1 MEIVPQSNNF
11 KCKSSKLTA
20 KNSNQDCLMFIV
32 DQNSGERRRRD
43 GGRGRG
49 RGEGRGRGRGD
60 RGKPNIVQASSIFSM
75 GVGPVEK
82 QRIGKDKCYDG
93 VLAGCKSLLPPGVLF
108 FLEWFGFMFAKE
120 VVTTSA

>member
-1 MEIVPQSNNF
+1 
-11 KCKSSKLTA
+11 
-20 KNSNQDCLMFIV
+20 MFIV
-32 DQNSGERRRRD
+32 FQTSGERRRRD

-82 QRIGKDKCYDG
+82 QRIGKDKYCHDHG
-93 VLAGCKSLLPPGVLF
+93 ALPECRSLSPRGPFPP
-108 FLEWFGFMFAKE
+108 
-120 VVTTSA
+120 

>member
-1 MEIVPQSNNF
+1 MEIVPLS
-11 KCKSSKLTA
+11 
-20 KNSNQDCLMFIV
+20 KNSNQDSIFR
-32 DQNSGERRRRD
+32 QNSGERRGRD

-93 VLAGCKSLLPPGVLF
+93 QYIRRVRIFLA
-108 FLEWFGFMFAKE
+108 
-120 VVTTSA
+120 

>member
-1 MEIVPQSNNF
+1 MQEFNIN
-11 KCKSSKLTA
+11 SK
-20 KNSNQDCLMFIV
+20 KRNQDCLMFIV
-32 DQNSGERRRRD
+32 NQNSGERRLRD

-82 QRIGKDKCYDG
+82 QRIGKDKCCHDG
-93 VLAGCKSLLPPGVLF
+93 ALAGCKSLLRRGP
-108 FLEWFGFMFAKE
+108 FLP
-120 VVTTSA
+120 

>member
-1 MEIVPQSNNF
+1 MSMEIVPQSNNF
-11 KCKSSKLTA
+11 KCKSSKLTE
-20 KNSNQDCLMFIV
+20 KKSSQGCLMFIV
-32 DQNSGERRRRD
+32 NQNSGERRRRD

-82 QRIGKDKCYDG
+82 QRIGKDKCYHDG
-93 VLAGCKSLLPPGVLF
+93 ALTGCKSLLPRGPFLPWFVL
-108 FLEWFGFMFAKE
+108 MFAK
-120 VVTTSA
+120 

>member
-1 MEIVPQSNNF
+1 
-11 KCKSSKLTA
+11 
-20 KNSNQDCLMFIV
+20 MFIV
-32 DQNSGERRRRD
+32 DQNAGERRQRD

-82 QRIGKDKCYDG
+82 QRIGKNKCYDG
-93 VLAGCKSLLPPGVLF
+93 VFAGRKSLLPVGLLLPCMV
-108 FLEWFGFMFAKE
+108 WFNVCQRSSNHQCLVISDITFGH
-120 VVTTSA
+120 S